1 MCPCKLKVCTWD
13 SVLCFGNKAQ
23 KIHSQSFPT
32 AILFKVIMCLLPDDS
47 QIYIPGLYIPVF
59 LFITCQ
65 ETSIKLPTLQ
75 LFSYRRGFMIMA
87 ISAETMLQKSGLAF
101 KNFHQ
106 TIENLIMNHLDFMI
120 YVLVR

>member
-1 MCPCKLKVCTWD
+1 
-13 SVLCFGNKAQ
+13 
-23 KIHSQSFPT
+23 
-32 AILFKVIMCLLPDDS
+32 LPDDS

-87 ISAETMLQKSGLAF
+87 ISAETMLQKSGFAF

-106 TIENLIMNHLDFMI
+106 TIENLIMNHLDCMI